1 MVHYSGILLLFFLF
15 LGEVRAQ
22 DERYYRKIFS
32 KDYLGPNWEQNESVP
47 VQSIV
52 KGAFYHLD
60 LNDDKIEEIIEP
72 QKRDGVD
79 WIEIRNSSNSKIFE
93 VKLPAMGSVSYLYKI
108 KFVYIS
114 KNVRALILFLDEG
127 ITVGR
132 RFEST
137 ARFFVLSY
145 ENNDLSKISVST
157 GPHLFQEKEYQREVY
172 WRRDY
177 SVNILDFDNDGTR
190 EIAVQYNH
198 IQRIM
203 KYKGRGDWE
212 TL

>member
-1 MVHYSGILLLFFLF
+1 MVHYSRFLLLFFII
-15 LGEVRAQ
+15 LGQVSAQ

-32 KDYLGPNWEQNESVP
+32 KDYLGPNWEQAESGPTQFTVR
-47 VQSIV
+47 
-52 KGAFYHLD
+52 GAFYQLD
-60 LNDDKIEEIIEP
+60 LNDDKIEEVIEP

-93 VKLPAMGSVSYLYKI
+93 AKLPAMGSLSYLYKI
-108 KFVYIS
+108 KLVYIS

-127 ITVGR
+127 VTVGR

-145 ENNDLSKISVST
+145 ENNDLSKISFSM
-157 GPHLFQEKEYQREVY
+157 GPHFFQEKEYQREVY

-177 SVNILDFDNDGTR
+177 NVNILDLDNDGTR

-212 TL
+212 NI

>member
-1 MVHYSGILLLFFLF
+1 MVHYSGILVLF
-15 LGEVRAQ
+15 LLIFGEVHAQ

-32 KDYLGPNWEQNESVP
+32 KDYLGPNQEQNELGT

-52 KGAFYHLD
+52 RGAFYHLD

-79 WIEIRNSSNSKIFE
+79 WLEIRNSSNSKIFE
-93 VKLPAMGSVSYLYKI
+93 VLLPAMGSLSYLYKI
-108 KFVYIS
+108 KLVYIS

-127 ITVGR
+127 VTVGR

-145 ENNDLSKISVST
+145 ENNDLSKISAST
-157 GPHLFQEKEYQREVY
+157 GPHFFHEKEYQREVY

-203 KYKGRGDWE
+203 KYKGKGDWE